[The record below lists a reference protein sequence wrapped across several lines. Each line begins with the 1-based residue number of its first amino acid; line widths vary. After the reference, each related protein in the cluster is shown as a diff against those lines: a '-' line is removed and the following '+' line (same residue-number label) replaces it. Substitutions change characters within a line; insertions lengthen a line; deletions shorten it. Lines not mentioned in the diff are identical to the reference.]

1 MSIAIGGLN
10 HRVAPLE
17 LREKLA
23 FSSPELK
30 GRLAGFADSSGLEE
44 LVILST
50 CNRTEVYSY
59 GQDRDELKSGIESV
73 LGDKFGSSVDLGEL
87 NFYSYNDRKAVSHL
101 FRVASSLDSMIL
113 GEDQILGQVREA
125 YRLAQEARSTG
136 RVLSRLFQQAVRT
149 GKRVRTET
157 SISTGAVSVSSAAV
171 DLASKIFG
179 ELAGKEALILGAGET
194 SELTLSLLFN
204 YGVDSVLV
212 ANRTYRKAVELAVQY
227 HGTAVKFEEYE
238 PYLAQ
243 ADILISST
251 SAPGYVLN
259 RERAG
264 DALAHRDKP
273 IFLIDLAVPRDID
286 PSLADYDNVFLY
298 NIDDLMA
305 VVESN
310 VEDRKSQVG
319 LVEDI
324 IASELNQFMEWYESL
339 AVVPLIK
346 TLHEQMNRIRAGE
359 VDKVMGKL
367 GQLSEEQRSL
377 VEHLTVSVMKKFLH
391 GPTSRLKENPRKL
404 ARMEPVELLK
414 FLFMLDEGDSGGG
427 KR

>member
-1 MSIAIGGLN
+1 MSIAVGGLN

-30 GRLAGFADSSGLEE
+30 NRLSGITHRTGLEE

-50 CNRTEVYSY
+50 CNRTEVYGY
-59 GQDRDELKSGIESV
+59 GQDSAVLKDGIESV
-73 LGDKFGSSVDLGEL
+73 LSDKFGSRVDLADV
-87 NFYSYNDRKAVSHL
+87 NFYSYGDRKAVNHL

-149 GKRVRTET
+149 GKRARTET

-171 DLASKIFG
+171 DLAGKIFG
-179 ELAGKEALILGAGET
+179 ELSGKEALVLGAGET
-194 SELTLSLLFN
+194 SELTLSLLIN
-204 YGVDSVLV
+204 SGVDSVLV

-227 HGTAVKFEEYE
+227 HGTAVKFEEYD
-238 PYLAQ
+238 PYLSQ

-251 SAPGYVLN
+251 SAPGYVLT

-264 DALAHRDKP
+264 DVLEDRQKP

-286 PSLADYDNVFLY
+286 PELAEYDNVFLY

-305 VVESN
+305 VVERN
-310 VEDRKSQVG
+310 VEERKGQVG

-346 TLHEQMNRIRAGE
+346 TLHEEMNRIRAGE
-359 VDKVMGKL
+359 VERVMGKL
-367 GQLSEEQRSL
+367 GQLSEEQRGM
-377 VEHLTVSVMKKFLH
+377 VEHLTVAVMKKFLH
-391 GPTSRLKENPRKL
+391 GPTSRLKENPNKL
-404 ARMEPVELLK
+404 ARMDPVELLK
-414 FLFMLDEGDSGGG
+414 FLFMLDEGGSGG
-427 KR
+427 KKS